1 MGPVVHAVSPDV
13 ALAACA
19 GLALCA
25 ALAGWLG
32 VRAARRR
39 RAVLDAELARARH
52 EVDSLSR
59 KVAELS
65 DDVTRAARRT
75 ADQDREY
82 VITSLGDGDPAPE
95 PPAAQLVLGPSR
107 APVGKVLEDQ
117 LVEVLARQPVEST
130 GRARAVQLVIR
141 TVSVGHGLRR
151 ALSPDVLDRA
161 AAEAHVAR
169 RRSRRQRRRQVRH
182 ARRLVRAH
190 ALSDEQSDESLPAES
205 PRGRGRDVA

>member
-39 RAVLDAELARARH
+39 RALLDAELARARH

-65 DDVTRAARRT
+65 DDVTRARRT

-82 VITSLGDGDPAPE
+82 VITSLGDADAAPE

-117 LVEVLARQPVEST
+117 LVEILGRQPVESA

-161 AAEAHVAR
+161 SAEAHVAR

-190 ALSDEQSDESLPAES
+190 ALSDESLPAES